1 MDSIAGGTA
10 PAGDDPFKRCPRLSR
25 SPTRGNPLP
34 LVAKEVLT
42 APQPPIASVR
52 SAVGVD
58 NLPPPA
64 PNIVSNRKSLD
75 LISLPTQRGGTK
87 SPSGSPL
94 RSSDPIIELQ
104 NVDLR
109 GILTRMS
116 EKINEL
122 LSTFETQRHVTRE
135 TKSTI
140 IELSALNNRAI
151 VLQEG
156 AAKDAHCKSSAT
168 QTEAH
173 VSHKKAPP
181 KAQERTAQRLKTSK
195 PAIPT
200 PVKIVEEDEKSRASN
215 FKPVSYA
222 AVAKEATNG
231 EKWTKIG
238 PKRLRK
244 KPEAIIVK
252 KTGEA
257 SYVDILAKIKSD
269 PSLSEYGKH
278 VLTIRRTQKDD
289 LLIQVKGEA
298 SANVPNFRSAIEA
311 TLKELA
317 SVRTGAQRVAVTC
330 SGMDEATT
338 ATDLHGCLLSQFQ
351 GIMVKPDDVR
361 NLRKMRD
368 GTQTASVLLSA
379 NDAITVLKQGKVT
392 VGWSRCRITQD
403 VQPVRCYRCLGYGHK
418 SMNCKEIDRTDCC
431 LRCGEQ
437 GHKAKGCVAPP
448 KCLICSS
455 ETDKNHP
462 SGSYACP
469 TYRKYLKEAKSQ
481 HNHGSS

>member
-1 MDSIAGGTA
+1 MDSIAGGSA
-10 PAGDDPFKRCPRLSR
+10 PEGDDPFRRSSRLSR
-25 SPTRGNPLP
+25 SPIRGNPVP
-34 LVAKEVLT
+34 VAAKEVHT
-42 APQPPIASVR
+42 VPQPPIASVR
-52 SAVGVD
+52 SAVEVD
-58 NLPPPA
+58 NLPPAA
-64 PNIVSNRKSLD
+64 PNTVSNRKSLD

-94 RSSDPIIELQ
+94 RSSDPITELQ
-104 NVDLR
+104 HVDLR

-116 EKINEL
+116 GKINEL

-156 AAKDAHCKSSAT
+156 AAKYALCKSAAT

-173 VSHKKAPP
+173 ESRKKAPP
-181 KAQERTAQRLKTSK
+181 KAQERTVQRLKTPK
-195 PAIPT
+195 PAPT
-200 PVKIVEEDEKSRASN
+200 PDKNVEEDEKSRARNS
-215 FKPVSYA
+215 KPVSYA

-289 LLIQVKGEA
+289 LLSQVKGEA
-298 SANVPNFRSAIEA
+298 STNVPNFRSAIEA
-311 TLKELA
+311 TLKEMA
-317 SVRTGAQRVAVTC
+317 RTGAQRVTVTC

-351 GIMVKPDDVR
+351 DIMVKPEDVR
-361 NLRKMRD
+361 NLRKMSD

-418 SMNCKEIDRTDCC
+418 SMNCKETDRTDCC

-455 ETDKNHP
+455 ETDINHP
-462 SGSYACP
+462 SGSYACS
-469 TYRKYLKEAKSQ
+469 TYRRYLKEAKSQ